1 MGEPGFGFWFGTV
14 AMAIGM
20 VLILASTHSDAFAL
34 GGAAL
39 VVVGALTTAISF
51 DDRTEP

>member
-1 MGEPGFGFWFGTV
+1 MGDPGFGFWFGAV
-14 AMAIGM
+14 AMAMGI

-39 VVVGALTTAISF
+39 VVVGSLCTAISF
-51 DDRTEP
+51 DDRTDP

>member
-14 AMAIGM
+14 SMVLGL
-20 VLILASTHSDAFAL
+20 VLILASTNSDAFAL

-39 VVVGALTTAISF
+39 LVVGALTTAISF
-51 DDRTEP
+51 DDRTED